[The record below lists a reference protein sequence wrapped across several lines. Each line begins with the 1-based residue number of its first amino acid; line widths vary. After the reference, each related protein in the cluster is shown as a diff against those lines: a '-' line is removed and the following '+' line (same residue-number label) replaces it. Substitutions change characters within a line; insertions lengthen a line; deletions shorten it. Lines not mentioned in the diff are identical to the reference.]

1 MADSLLADGV
11 PVPGFSPNGKRY
23 SPLEYLLR
31 ETEQLHGKIRRFTS
45 PDEHPFYPETLP
57 ALVLPP
63 ITYAEVRHMASWCAC
78 SAEQG
83 PTGTTVQV
91 LAPYSK
97 EVNVNARVME
107 MYVGHLLPNIAAPG
121 DDNNYGSSAMY
132 DVLALQV
139 SAERDGHS
147 HSLGRPSHCWPAM
160 LQHDTGALVH
170 PVCKY
175 GAAVRRLYRRGSIT
189 ASLWPRPSSWRSGRS
204 TPS

>member
-1 MADSLLADGV
+1 MNNSLLADGV

-45 PDEHPFYPETLP
+45 PDEHPFYPDTLP

-63 ITYAEVRHMASWCAC
+63 MTYPEVRRTARWCAC

-83 PTGTTVQV
+83 PTGTTMQV

-139 SAERDGHS
+139 SA
-147 HSLGRPSHCWPAM
+147 
-160 LQHDTGALVH
+160 
-170 PVCKY
+170 
-175 GAAVRRLYRRGSIT
+175 
-189 ASLWPRPSSWRSGRS
+189 
-204 TPS
+204 